1 MSVTAPRF
9 TGTEAANCRGVHDL
23 LCPEDTL
30 VAQPRQETGV
40 VPENKNRKRHL
51 PRGPFLVLAAATVAM
66 IFKLTIALNTIGTND
81 VVTFYQFGEQ
91 LLNHGLESTY
101 RSSIAFNH
109 PPLTAYYLRAIC
121 KLENA
126 QTLSPFHIDF
136 PFLLRL
142 PGILSDFIVVLI
154 LLRLNSRQ
162 QLLPYWLLALFA
174 LSPVSIMVSGFHGN
188 TDSVMVMF
196 LVAAAY
202 MASQNRPLLCGI
214 LFALSCQIKIIPLLL
229 VPIAFF
235 FWIGRR
241 RAIPFTIAFTIV
253 CTVLWAE
260 PLLKFPTLFVKNV
273 LTYGS
278 FWGIWGITYWLRLT
292 GVHQFAAVTYFNFPI
307 LETIVITLLKV
318 TIIVATLSLA
328 WRRRFLSADRFFAS
342 IGYAW
347 LIFFAFSPGVCA
359 QYMVWP
365 AVFALFL
372 SPRFYLWLTAT
383 STLFLFFFY
392 NVISGGL
399 PWHFGNSTYR
409 LNTVWTPWSIW
420 PWAIIVAALI
430 LFWRQTKSS
439 EPDISLVSLE
449 PVH

>member
-1 MSVTAPRF
+1 
-9 TGTEAANCRGVHDL
+9 
-23 LCPEDTL
+23 
-30 VAQPRQETGV
+30 
-40 VPENKNRKRHL
+40 
-51 PRGPFLVLAAATVAM
+51 
-66 IFKLTIALNTIGTND
+66 
-81 VVTFYQFGEQ
+81 
-91 LLNHGLESTY
+91 
-101 RSSIAFNH
+101 
-109 PPLTAYYLRAIC
+109 
-121 KLENA
+121 
-126 QTLSPFHIDF
+126 
-136 PFLLRL
+136 
-142 PGILSDFIVVLI
+142 
-154 LLRLNSRQ
+154 
-162 QLLPYWLLALFA
+162 
-174 LSPVSIMVSGFHGN
+174 
-188 TDSVMVMF
+188 MVMF

-202 MASQNRPLLCGI
+202 MASQSRPLLCGI
-214 LFALSCQIKIIPLLL
+214 FFALSCQIKIIALLL

-241 RAIPFTIAFTIV
+241 RAVPFTIAFTIV
-253 CTVLWAE
+253 CTILWAE
-260 PLLKFPTLFVKNV
+260 PLLNFPALFVKNV

-292 GVHQFAAVTYFNFPI
+292 GLPQFGFVSYFNLPI
-307 LETIVITLLKV
+307 LETIVITLLKI

-328 WRRRFLSADRFFAS
+328 WRRRFLGADRFFAS

-392 NVISGGL
+392 NVIAGGL
-399 PWHFGNSTYR
+399 PWHFGNSTSR

-439 EPDISLVSLE
+439 EPDISLVSLN